1 MQTAISIIYTIS
13 GILYTFIAG
22 RGKVYCY
29 LFGIIA
35 ACCYSYLAF
44 QNHIFGN
51 FLLNIGYYL
60 PMQIIG
66 IFEWKKH
73 LKKDKQE
80 IIKQNL
86 ANKER
91 FFLGSISVIACIIL
105 VSYLSHS
112 KETTPLLDGITTV
125 LSILGMYLTVKRC
138 IEQWLIWIIVNSL
151 TIIMWIKLSL
161 KNTQTYSTIIVWTI
175 YLILGIYFYIQWR
188 KELTQEK

>member
-22 RGKVYCY
+22 RGKVCCY

-35 ACCYSYLAF
+35 TCCYSYLAF

-86 ANKER
+86 TNKER

-105 VSYLSHS
+105 VSYLNYS
-112 KETTPLLDGITTV
+112 KETTPILDGITTV
-125 LSILGMYLTVKRC
+125 LSILGMYLTVKRS

-175 YLILGIYFYIQWR
+175 YLILGIYFYIQWK
-188 KELTQEK
+188 KELTQKK

>member
-1 MQTAISIIYTIS
+1 
-13 GILYTFIAG
+13 
-22 RGKVYCY
+22 
-29 LFGIIA
+29 
-35 ACCYSYLAF
+35 
-44 QNHIFGN
+44 
-51 FLLNIGYYL
+51 
-60 PMQIIG
+60 MQIIG

-86 ANKER
+86 TNKER

-105 VSYLSHS
+105 VSYLNYS

>member
-13 GILYTFIAG
+13 GILYTFVAG

-35 ACCYSYLAF
+35 TCCYSYLAF

-86 ANKER
+86 TNKER
-91 FFLGSISVIACIIL
+91 FFLGSISVIVCIIL
-105 VSYLSHS
+105 ASYLNYS

-138 IEQWLIWIIVNSL
+138 IEQWIIWIIVNSL

>member
-22 RGKVYCY
+22 RGKVCCY

-35 ACCYSYLAF
+35 TCCYSYLAF
-44 QNHIFGN
+44 LNHIFGN

-80 IIKQNL
+80 IIKRTLN
-86 ANKER
+86 NKELI
-91 FFLGSISVIACIIL
+91 FLGSISITACL
-105 VSYLSHS
+105 VLVACLSHS
-112 KETTPLLDGITTV
+112 KETTPLLDSITTV

-138 IEQWLIWIIVNSL
+138 IEQWIIWIIVNSL